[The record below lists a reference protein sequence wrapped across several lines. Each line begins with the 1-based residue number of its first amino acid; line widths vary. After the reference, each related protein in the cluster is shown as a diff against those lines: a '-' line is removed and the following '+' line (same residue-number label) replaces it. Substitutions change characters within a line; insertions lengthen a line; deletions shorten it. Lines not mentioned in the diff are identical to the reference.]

1 MFIYLFVDWFIYLFI
16 DLLHYILYVL
26 YTIIFIY
33 LFIIYLYIYI
43 FIFWFRGVIYIYICV
58 FMATSHGSKPR
69 QAQQISTEKEAL
81 LRSLA
86 LLRERQKAPVAGTPT
101 RVGTDS
107 WPI

>member
-1 MFIYLFVDWFIYLFI
+1 
-16 DLLHYILYVL
+16 
-26 YTIIFIY
+26 
-33 LFIIYLYIYI
+33 
-43 FIFWFRGVIYIYICV
+43 
-58 FMATSHGSKPR
+58 MATSHGSKPR